1 MCVFL
6 PLEGTLF
13 IAHPDVQVCPKK
25 MCQMSR
31 FADVFHNQCGVSHI
45 SHWPENLRD
54 DELAWAANEDDPASS
69 TGPVYRMFT
78 EREMRS
84 AEAGQEYRSE
94 QIQGCTKITF
104 PGV

>member
-1 MCVFL
+1 MAL
-6 PLEGTLF
+6 HSQ

-69 TGPVYRMFT
+69 TGPIYR
-78 EREMRS
+78 
-84 AEAGQEYRSE
+84 AGQKSGPQVVRVFQAS
-94 QIQGCTKITF
+94 
-104 PGV
+104 